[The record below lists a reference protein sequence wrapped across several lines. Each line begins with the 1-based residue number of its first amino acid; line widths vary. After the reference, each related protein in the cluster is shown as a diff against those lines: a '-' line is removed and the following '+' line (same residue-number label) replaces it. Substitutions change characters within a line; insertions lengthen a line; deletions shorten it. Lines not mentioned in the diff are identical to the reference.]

1 MQSAKPDVTKPDVTK
16 PSIIS
21 VEKTL
26 AIMIRCHG
34 SIPVYYLPDKPI
46 HETMNLI
53 RFNQYNISNL
63 SIVGLSRLSRVC
75 YGDSN
80 IQQFIKSANIYYN
93 TDIDLKKKSIETR
106 IRELL
111 LNARPPPKLN
121 SIRNSIYGESTPPTL
136 TNLKSHYIE
145 KQYNKH
151 NEHSGVFTLFSSGF
165 TPDEIRQIN
174 QKLSEVTQK
183 IILGEVIFRATIFDS
198 LKEFNIS
205 KLYFCDFTCDAYS
218 QYENYTLLESDA
230 SAITNFFEAEKLRG
244 GKTKK
249 YKNNKS
255 VKQKKRNKSSKK

>member
-1 MQSAKPDVTKPDVTK
+1 MQSAKPDVEKLST
-16 PSIIS
+16 IS

-34 SIPVYYLPDKPI
+34 SIPVYYLPDKPVN
-46 HETMNLI
+46 ETMHLI
-53 RFNQYNISNL
+53 GFNQYNISNL

-75 YGDSN
+75 HGDSN

-93 TDIDLKKKSIETR
+93 TDIDLKKKTIETR
-106 IRELL
+106 IQELL

-121 SIRNSIYGESTPPTL
+121 SIRNSIYGESMLPTL
-136 TNLKSHYIE
+136 TDLKSHYIE

-165 TPDEIRQIN
+165 TPDEIRQLN

-183 IILGEVIFRATIFDS
+183 IIRGEIIFRATIFDS

-205 KLYFCDFTCDAYS
+205 KLYFCDFTCDAYT
-218 QYENYTLLESDA
+218 QYKNYILLESDA
-230 SAITNFFEAEKLRG
+230 LAITKFFEAEKLRG

-249 YKNNKS
+249 YINIKKKS
-255 VKQKKRNKSSKK
+255 KQKKRNKSSKK